1 MLRFI
6 KKNKFQILK
15 FLIVGLLSSTLNFFI
30 YSLVYYL
37 TFKITFASISGY
49 LIGLANSF
57 YFSSKWIF
65 TKTRKK
71 RFNYTFIVFMII
83 YIIGGLEMTLIINI
97 VNAIVQNPYIAWLCG
112 ALIAAVNNYL
122 CSKYLVFGDALE

>member
-1 MLRFI
+1 
-6 KKNKFQILK
+6 
-15 FLIVGLLSSTLNFFI
+15 
-30 YSLVYYL
+30 
-37 TFKITFASISGY
+37 
-49 LIGLANSF
+49 
-57 YFSSKWIF
+57 
-65 TKTRKK
+65 
-71 RFNYTFIVFMII
+71 MII